1 MARGVLS
8 LRVRVIVVALV
19 VAIAP
24 VLVVAGSGLLERN
37 IGADMRARLEAN
49 AVEAAM
55 LLDDGGA
62 IESEVADSQ
71 ARTHSIRLRIVAS
84 GTVVGDADFD
94 RGADSL
100 HQVGQLFF
108 GPDGAPTL
116 AEFDATLGP
125 LEERP
130 EVLDASAGRPV
141 SGCRTS
147 PGGKLL
153 VCHAVVQ
160 RPEGTVIYAQESSR
174 RAVRALYDLRYQLLR
189 LTVAMTPIAIALAL
203 LLGRGIVKPIRALA
217 GQARA
222 RAEDPRPMARL
233 DEVGDAEIR
242 ELARS
247 FNELL
252 ERLDERQ
259 RQNETFTADLVHEI
273 KNPLATVRAA
283 ADAIE
288 GGKLDGARAARL
300 ARSLRAAGSRL
311 DAIVTQFLELARAEG
326 GLSAEERTDV
336 DVAAL
341 ARTIAEASSAARED
355 VVLDIA
361 SAPEPVVVRGVVHS
375 LDAAIRN
382 LVENAFSFAGPR
394 DGRAPFVAVAV
405 VADEGWATIR
415 VEDSG
420 PGIPEAELSRVFERF
435 FTSRGRGRGTGLGLA
450 LVKATV
456 EAHGGTVTATSD
468 PRRGATFVVRIPLMA
483 AST

>member
-1 MARGVLS
+1 
-8 LRVRVIVVALV
+8 
-19 VAIAP
+19 
-24 VLVVAGSGLLERN
+24 
-37 IGADMRARLEAN
+37 
-49 AVEAAM
+49 
-55 LLDDGGA
+55 
-62 IESEVADSQ
+62 
-71 ARTHSIRLRIVAS
+71 
-84 GTVVGDADFD
+84 
-94 RGADSL
+94 
-100 HQVGQLFF
+100 
-108 GPDGAPTL
+108 
-116 AEFDATLGP
+116 
-125 LEERP
+125 
-130 EVLDASAGRPV
+130 
-141 SGCRTS
+141 
-147 PGGKLL
+147 
-153 VCHAVVQ
+153 
-160 RPEGTVIYAQESSR
+160 
-174 RAVRALYDLRYQLLR
+174 
-189 LTVAMTPIAIALAL
+189 
-203 LLGRGIVKPIRALA
+203 
-217 GQARA
+217 
-222 RAEDPRPMARL
+222 MARL